1 MILSRTPFRL
11 SFFGGGTDYP
21 AWYRR
26 EGGAV
31 LSTTIDKYC
40 YLSVRHLPPFFTTR
54 HRVVWSHVET
64 VGTIAE
70 ILHPAVREGLRMLGY
85 DDALGIEIHHQA
97 DLPARAGMG
106 SSSSFAVGLIKAL
119 TGLGGQMIGKHELAL
134 RAIELEQDVL
144 RENVGSQDQVAAAY
158 GGFNLI
164 EFRKSGEIRVD
175 PVTAPA
181 ARLADLERHLLL
193 FYTGTSRFASAV
205 AADML
210 ANLDARREALL
221 RMRAMV
227 DEALAILTGSGSLD
241 AFGRLLHESWMLKRS
256 LSPMISGP
264 TIDDLYTKAMRH
276 GALGGKLLGAGSSGF
291 MCFFVPPQK
300 QTAVIRALAGHLHV
314 PFAFE
319 DEGSRVIHYAAT
331 SAAPSQTRREL
342 AGRKP
347 RAPRAERATAPAGT
361 PVSSLQ
367 IAGKIA

>member
-64 VGTIAE
+64 VGSIAE

-85 DDALGIEIHHQA
+85 DDRAGVEIHHQA

-106 SSSSFAVGLIKAL
+106 SSSSFAVGLIKGL
-119 TGLGGQMIGKHELAL
+119 TGLRGQMIGKHELAL
-134 RAIELEQDVL
+134 RAIALEQDVL

-175 PVTAPA
+175 PVTAPPE
-181 ARLADLERHLLL
+181 RLAELQKNLML
-193 FYTGTSRFASAV
+193 FYTGTSRFASEV

-210 ANLDARREALL
+210 ANLDARRSALL

-227 DEALAILTGSGSLD
+227 DEALAILTGDGSLEP
-241 AFGRLLHESWMLKRS
+241 FGRLLHESWNLKRS
-256 LSPMISGP
+256 LSPMIAGA
-264 TIDDLYTKAMRH
+264 TVDEIYAKAMRH
-276 GALGGKLLGAGSSGF
+276 GALGGKLLGAGGSGF
-291 MCFFVPPQK
+291 MCFFVPPARQ
-300 QTAVIRALAGHLHV
+300 ASVLRALGGYLHV

-319 DEGSRVIHYAAT
+319 DEGSRVIHYGVQASDLAFAAAT
-331 SAAPSQTRREL
+331 STRREL
-342 AGRKP
+342 AAREA
-347 RAPRAERATAPAGT
+347 RAPRPQRAGTAATAR
-361 PVSSLQ
+361 PV
-367 IAGKIA
+367 GKSA

>member
-1 MILSRTPFRL
+1 VILSRTPFRL

-64 VGTIAE
+64 VATIAE

-85 DDALGIEIHHQA
+85 DDSVGVEIHHQA

-106 SSSSFAVGLIKAL
+106 SSSAFAVGLIKAL
-119 TGLGGQMIGKHELAL
+119 TGLRGQMIGKHELAL
-134 RAIELEQDVL
+134 RAIALEQDVL
-144 RENVGSQDQVAAAY
+144 GENVGSQDQIAAAY

-175 PVTAPA
+175 PVTASP
-181 ARLADLERHLLL
+181 ARLAELQRHLML

-210 ANLDARREALL
+210 ANLDARRAALT

-227 DEALAILTGSGSLD
+227 DEALAILTGNGSLEP
-241 AFGRLLHESWMLKRS
+241 FGRLLHEGWMLKRS
-256 LSPMISGP
+256 LSPMISNP
-264 TIDDLYTKAMRH
+264 AIDELYAKAVKH
-276 GALGGKLLGAGSSGF
+276 GALGGKLLGAGSAGF
-291 MCFFVPPQK
+291 VCFFVPPHRQA
-300 QTAVIRALAGHLHV
+300 AVQRALAGHLHV

-319 DEGSRVIHYAAT
+319 DEGSRVIHYAVQ
-331 SAAPSQTRREL
+331 AAPAVAAEPARREL
-342 AGRKP
+342 AR
-347 RAPRAERATAPAGT
+347 RAPRAARRDRVPAVAATKLVAGE
-361 PVSSLQ
+361 S
-367 IAGKIA
+367 A

>member
-64 VGTIAE
+64 VGSIAE

-85 DDALGIEIHHQA
+85 DDSAGIEIHHQA

-119 TGLGGQMIGKHELAL
+119 TGLNGQMIGKHELAL
-134 RAIELEQDVL
+134 RAIALEQDVL

-164 EFRKSGEIRVD
+164 EFRRSGEIRVD
-175 PVTAPA
+175 PVTAPQ
-181 ARLADLERHLLL
+181 ARLEELQRYLML

-210 ANLDARREALL
+210 NNLDARRSVLL
-221 RMRAMV
+221 RMRHMV
-227 DEALAILTGSGSLD
+227 DESLTILTGSGSLEP
-241 AFGRLLHESWMLKRS
+241 FGRLLHESWQLKRS

-264 TIDDLYTKAMRH
+264 TIDELYAKAMRH

-291 MCFFVPPQK
+291 MCFFVPPQR
-300 QTAVIRALAGHLHV
+300 QAALLRALAGHLHV

-319 DEGSRVIHYAAT
+319 DEGSRVIHYAGGAR
-331 SAAPSQTRREL
+331 AALPQRREL
-342 AGRKP
+342 AVRKP
-347 RAPRAERATAPAGT
+347 RAARAEHVSPAASAAKT
-361 PVSSLQ
+361 SLQ
-367 IAGKIA
+367 SSGKTA